1 MTTSDPQAIT
11 SPCIGVCA
19 MDESSGFCAGCFRT
33 IDEIRGWWE
42 MSGEEKKSLLDK
54 LEQRQIELAD
64 FDD

>member
-1 MTTSDPQAIT
+1 
-11 SPCIGVCA
+11 

-42 MSGEEKKSLLDK
+42 MSGEEKKALLDK